1 MKKRWSVPLRH
12 YITLTDEIIQFYAK
26 EL

>member
-1 MKKRWSVPLRH
+1 MKKRWSVPSRH
-12 YITLTDEIIQFYAK
+12 YITLTDEIIQLYAK